1 MKRILTLFILCAVIV
16 TSLVACS
23 GNSDVPSGMQLV
35 EGGDDIGYY
44 FYAPK
49 EWTVDNRANI
59 SSVHVSSIDTTSVTV
74 TELDDVDGNLTEY
87 LINDIKALPY
97 DTEPT
102 FEISGEECLWGGKTA
117 LKFVYTYKHK
127 EVKFKA
133 MQLLTR
139 HGGSLY
145 ILTYQ
150 SLDTPINEDKSYY
163 SYYLEKVTGIIDNFK
178 FVDKSGKQDTTPE
191 DLDGDGYYLASDKK
205 LSGFELYLPVDYKLE
220 FANGMV
226 SARVGGENGESAK
239 ANVSL
244 TQATS
249 TGVRIIDYLKTRKDQ
264 LDGLFENF
272 TDIAIEVK
280 TKADTS
286 LNELYTTF
294 PDAEISRN
302 SELKFGGLASAV
314 AYEYTYEYQGT
325 VYHVYQV
332 MGVNTANGY
341 VFTYT
346 ATEDCYYDYIDEI
359 KDILGKVVF

>member
-1 MKRILTLFILCAVIV
+1 
-16 TSLVACS
+16 
-23 GNSDVPSGMQLV
+23 
-35 EGGDDIGYY
+35 
-44 FYAPK
+44 
-49 EWTVDNRANI
+49 
-59 SSVHVSSIDTTSVTV
+59 
-74 TELDDVDGNLTEY
+74 
-87 LINDIKALPY
+87 
-97 DTEPT
+97 
-102 FEISGEECLWGGKTA
+102 
-117 LKFVYTYKHK
+117 
-127 EVKFKA
+127 
-133 MQLLTR
+133 
-139 HGGSLY
+139 
-145 ILTYQ
+145 
-150 SLDTPINEDKSYY
+150 
-163 SYYLEKVTGIIDNFK
+163 
-178 FVDKSGKQDTTPE
+178 
-191 DLDGDGYYLASDKK
+191 
-205 LSGFELYLPVDYKLE
+205 
-220 FANGMV
+220 MV

-302 SELKFGGLASAV
+302 SELNFGGLASAV